1 MSEVKNEQEI
11 FWSGEF
17 GNEYISRNKS
27 DRLHASNLYL
37 FSKIF
42 DRTQGVDSIS
52 EFGCNIGMNL
62 KAIRELSP
70 VAELHGYEI
79 NKLALTYLAETQPD
93 VITHHQ
99 SILEEINLA
108 TDLTFTKGVLIH
120 IQPENLPVVYD
131 NLYRNSSRYVLV
143 AEYYDPKPVT
153 LKYRGHHNKM
163 FKRDFAGELLDKYQ
177 DLRLLDYGFCY
188 HRDPSFPQDDIS
200 WFLMEKV

>member
-70 VAELHGYEI
+70 VAELQRFQTLYTTTQTRSKYVQ
-79 NKLALTYLAETQPD
+79 KLRSKHSPRR
-93 VITHHQ
+93 I
-99 SILEEINLA
+99 
-108 TDLTFTKGVLIH
+108 FW
-120 IQPENLPVVYD
+120 
-131 NLYRNSSRYVLV
+131 R
-143 AEYYDPKPVT
+143 
-153 LKYRGHHNKM
+153 
-163 FKRDFAGELLDKYQ
+163 
-177 DLRLLDYGFCY
+177 
-188 HRDPSFPQDDIS
+188 
-200 WFLMEKV
+200 FL

>member
-1 MSEVKNEQEI
+1 
-11 FWSGEF
+11 
-17 GNEYISRNKS
+17 
-27 DRLHASNLYL
+27 
-37 FSKIF
+37 
-42 DRTQGVDSIS
+42 
-52 EFGCNIGMNL
+52 MNL

-108 TDLTFTKGVLIH
+108 ADLTFTKGVLIH

-153 LKYRGHHNKM
+153 LKYRGHDNKM